1 LHNTIERKEANSIF
15 LPPKEVLTLFNVI
28 IKTGIQDKSFGF
40 DATYT
45 DLVLALQNPPQK
57 GRNYEEFAQARQKYQ
72 TYLKAE

>member
-1 LHNTIERKEANSIF
+1 
-15 LPPKEVLTLFNVI
+15 VI